1 MVFMAEHPHIA
12 IAGGFYD
19 ALAKGDLDHLRD
31 QLLADDVV
39 FHVPGRGPL
48 ARDYTGKEEVLGYL
62 AGLAQ
67 ATSSTLRLE
76 PESYLAGEDLVA
88 AVLRIHGERDGRT
101 LDDRGMQLF
110 RITDGKI
117 IERSSYPDDPYGVDE
132 FFA

>member
-1 MVFMAEHPHIA
+1 MAEHPHLA
-12 IAGGFYD
+12 IASGFYD

-48 ARDYTGKEEVLGYL
+48 ARDYTGKEAVLGYL

-67 ATSSTLRLE
+67 ATSGTLRLE
-76 PESYLAGEDLVA
+76 PERFLAGEDHVA
-88 AVLRIHGERDGRT
+88 AVLRIHAERDGRT
-101 LDDRGMQLF
+101 LDDHGMQLL
-110 RITDGKI
+110 RIADGKI
-117 IERSSYPDDPYGVDE
+117 SERSSYPHNPYAVDE